1 MLQNLI
7 KQNPL
12 IEKYLNL
19 SNGKNTTKQEK
30 QKSFNL
36 RKFSLLFSKEIESP
50 RERER
55 VFTLGFGFSEGD
67 VGVVTNTRFSFF
79 QMRAIGQG
87 FWGFQNQRKMRQ
99 RGFVMRRKDQGFS
112 VFLDERKIKKG
123 QGVLVFQNKR
133 KTRKIR
139 VQFQCSVSMGD
150 EANIQFLFCLLFCS
164 GRVLGR
170 RQVFFF
176 FFFSCLFRCGN

>member
-99 RGFVMRRKDQGFS
+99 RGFVMRGKDQGFS
-112 VFLDERKIKKG
+112 VFLDETKIKKVRVFQFSKMRG
-123 QGVLVFQNKR
+123 KQGRLGFSFNVQCPWEMKQIYSFCFVCFSVLV
-133 KTRKIR
+133 
-139 VQFQCSVSMGD
+139 
-150 EANIQFLFCLLFCS
+150 
-164 GRVLGR
+164 GR
-170 RQVFFF
+170 RVGDSFFF
-176 FFFSCLFRCGN
+176 SIFFSCLFRCGN